1 MKYIYVVSED
11 SALHLYVRGVWFNH
25 GLESQVETFSFTTF
39 IWPWTDIES
48 LPALY
53 VGVSTS
59 KKKSNEKKIR
69 ENSHFMVF
77 TTFFPFVHFLAPL
90 PL

>member
-1 MKYIYVVSED
+1 MIQSWSWKS
-11 SALHLYVRGVWFNH
+11 SRNFFLYNFV
-25 GLESQVETFSFTTF
+25 
-39 IWPWTDIES
+39 WPWTDIES

-59 KKKSNEKKIR
+59 KEKSNEKKIR